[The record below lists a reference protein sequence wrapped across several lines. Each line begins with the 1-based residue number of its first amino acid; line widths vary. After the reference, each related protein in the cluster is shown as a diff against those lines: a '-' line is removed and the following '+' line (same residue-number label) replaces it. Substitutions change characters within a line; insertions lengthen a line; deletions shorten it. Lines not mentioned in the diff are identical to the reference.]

1 MINPK
6 DAALTEH
13 HQKLAITLMNPLV
26 RAAGIGEAP
35 ASAQDVH
42 KVLAL
47 MAGMVMETDPTL
59 TAPSL
64 FREAG
69 AYFGQLV
76 AIMAK
81 LVRDEH
87 ERTGL
92 SMMDMAATAD
102 ETTLN

>member
-6 DAALTEH
+6 DAELTEH
-13 HQKLAITLMNPLV
+13 HQKLAIALMNPLV
-26 RAAGIGEAP
+26 RAAGVGDAP

-47 MAGMVMETDPTL
+47 MAGMVMETDPQL
-59 TAPSL
+59 TAPGH

-76 AIMAK
+76 AVMAK
-81 LVRDEH
+81 LARDLH
-87 ERTGL
+87 EQTGYSL
-92 SMMDMAATAD
+92 MDLAATAD
-102 ETTLN
+102 ETSLN

>member
-6 DAALTEH
+6 DAELTEH
-13 HQKLAITLMNPLV
+13 HQKLAIALMNSLV
-26 RAAGIGEAP
+26 RAVAVGDEP
-35 ASAQDVH
+35 ANAQDVH

-47 MAGMVMETDPTL
+47 MAGMVLETDSTL
-59 TAPSL
+59 TAPSQ

-69 AYFGQLV
+69 AYVGQLV

-87 ERTGL
+87 ERTGF
-92 SMMDMAATAD
+92 SMMDLAATAD
-102 ETTLN
+102 ESALN